1 MKTLA
6 ILLGKL
12 TAGIGNVLGRGS
24 ALPGK
29 LARDLDKDFLGKIN
43 MPKTIMVTGTN
54 GKTSTSHFINTI
66 LSKKYDLIHN
76 AEGANMPQ
84 GIASLLIKN
93 MDIRGNVRADL
104 AVLEVDEAFLHII
117 SKDIFPEYLV
127 LTNISQDQIDRFT
140 SLKMVEE
147 LIEKGIRKGTKII
160 ANGNDPSL
168 VNLCSRIDNECIFF
182 GGDFQENKAEFS
194 CPSCGEKLEYKNGFY
209 GNIGEFSC
217 TCGLKTP
224 ELKYKAEN
232 IDLDKGTFTI
242 DNYQFSSPY
251 KADYMIYNLLSA
263 ISLAKEFG
271 IENSVIN
278 DAIGDFEI
286 GSGRMENINFAG
298 HSTILNLVK
307 NPAGLQRTL
316 EFIAKDKKKY
326 NIYLAINKKPADGED
341 ISWLRNVDFS
351 KVNPTNLVID
361 GEAKEEAKQI
371 LESMAIKISPL
382 SMEELHKQGDKTYFL
397 SNYTALNKVKED
409 LKTLE

>member
-1 MKTLA
+1 
-6 ILLGKL
+6 
-12 TAGIGNVLGRGS
+12 
-24 ALPGK
+24 
-29 LARDLDKDFLGKIN
+29 
-43 MPKTIMVTGTN
+43 
-54 GKTSTSHFINTI
+54 
-66 LSKKYDLIHN
+66 
-76 AEGANMPQ
+76 
-84 GIASLLIKN
+84 
-93 MDIRGNVRADL
+93 
-104 AVLEVDEAFLHII
+104 
-117 SKDIFPEYLV
+117 
-127 LTNISQDQIDRFT
+127 
-140 SLKMVEE
+140 MVEE
-147 LIEKGIRKGTKII
+147 LIEKGIRTGTKII

-242 DNYQFSSPY
+242 DNYQFSSTY

-326 NIYLAINKKPADGED
+326 N
-341 ISWLRNVDFS
+341 
-351 KVNPTNLVID
+351 
-361 GEAKEEAKQI
+361 
-371 LESMAIKISPL
+371 
-382 SMEELHKQGDKTYFL
+382 
-397 SNYTALNKVKED
+397 
-409 LKTLE
+409 